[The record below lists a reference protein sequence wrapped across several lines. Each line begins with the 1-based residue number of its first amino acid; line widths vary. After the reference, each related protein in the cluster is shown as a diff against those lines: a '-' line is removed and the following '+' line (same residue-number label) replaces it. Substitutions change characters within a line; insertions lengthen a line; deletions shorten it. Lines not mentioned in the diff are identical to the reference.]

1 MMTEAIKKITPDED
15 WDAQLPKPCGYR
27 LLVALPDISD
37 TYEGSS
43 LLKTDGEKHKE
54 YIMSIM
60 GVVIDMGDAAY
71 SDKDRFPTGAWCG
84 VGDYVMFRMNT
95 GTRFKVNG
103 DDGLEIEVVD
113 DTPKADRGRKTSEPP
128 SDVTDEELEEYSDKV
143 KNRIKHFSKGY
154 HDERRAKETALRE
167 RQELE
172 AYARKLVDENKELKG
187 TVGKNQSTML
197 EQAKRSATGEL
208 EQAKAKYKVAYESGD
223 AEAVVEA
230 QESLTSAKIKADRL
244 NNFKLPA
251 LQEEETPVNLST
263 ETAPPVDTRANEWAA
278 ANSWFGSDDEM
289 TALAMGLHSK
299 LQKDGIAI
307 GSDEYYERIDSR
319 MRQVFPDSFE
329 DAEVEVEKPKRQ
341 ANVVAPA
348 TRSAAPKKITLTQ
361 TQVSIAKRLGVP
373 LELYAQKVAEEMR
386 KN

>member
-1 MMTEAIKKITPDED
+1 MAFQKVEYEFPDEQD
-15 WDAQLPKPCGYR
+15 KK
-27 LLVALPDISD
+27 PDI
-37 TYEGSS
+37 EVESS
-43 LLKTDGEKHKE
+43 SAVEIDLSGKKSTEPDVKPTSKNNVDDA
-54 YIMSIM
+54 
-60 GVVIDMGDAAY
+60 GV
-71 SDKDRFPTGAWCG
+71 
-84 VGDYVMFRMNT
+84 
-95 GTRFKVNG
+95 
-103 DDGLEIEVVD
+103 EIEVVN

-128 SDVTDEELEEYSDKV
+128 ADITDEELEEYSDKV

-172 AYARKLVDENKELKG
+172 AVAQRLVSENNELKG

-197 EQAKRSATGEL
+197 EQAKRSAETEVNN
-208 EQAKAKYKVAYESGD
+208 AKSGYKEAYESGD
-223 AEAVVEA
+223 AEAVVDA
-230 QESLTSAKIKADRL
+230 QEKLTSAKIKADRL

-251 LQEEETPVNLST
+251 LQQEETPVNVST

-289 TALAMGLHSK
+289 TALAMGLHAK

-307 GSDEYYERIDSR
+307 GSDEYYERINSR
-319 MRQVFPDSFE
+319 MRQVFPDNFE
-329 DAEVEVEKPKRQ
+329 DAEPEVEKPKRQ

>member
-1 MMTEAIKKITPDED
+1 MAFQKVEYEFPDE
-15 WDAQLPKPCGYR
+15 KENK
-27 LLVALPDISD
+27 PDIEVESSSAVEIDLSGKKPAEPAPEPKSKSD
-37 TYEGSS
+37 AS
-43 LLKTDGEKHKE
+43 
-54 YIMSIM
+54 
-60 GVVIDMGDAAY
+60 
-71 SDKDRFPTGAWCG
+71 
-84 VGDYVMFRMNT
+84 N
-95 GTRFKVNG
+95 
-103 DDGLEIEVVD
+103 DGLEIEVVD
-113 DTPKADRGRKTSEPP
+113 DTPKADRGRKVSEPP
-128 SDVTDEELEEYSDKV
+128 SDITDEELEEYSDKV

-172 AYARKLVDENKELKG
+172 TFAKKLVDENKELKG

-208 EQAKAKYKVAYESGD
+208 EQAKAKYKEAYESGD

-230 QESLTSAKIKADRL
+230 QENLTSAKIKTDKL

-251 LQEEETPVNLST
+251 LQEEETPVNLLT
-263 ETAPPVDTRANEWAA
+263 ETAPPADTRANEWAA

-289 TALAMGLHSK
+289 TALAMGLHAK

-307 GSDEYYERIDSR
+307 GSDEYYEKIDSR

-329 DAEVEVEKPKRQ
+329 DTEIEVEKPKKQ

-348 TRSAAPKKITLTQ
+348 TRSAAPKKVTLTQ

>member
-1 MMTEAIKKITPDED
+1 MAFQKVEFEFPDEENSN
-15 WDAQLPKPCGYR
+15 PKP
-27 LLVALPDISD
+27 DID
-37 TYEGSS
+37 IESS
-43 LLKTDGEKHKE
+43 SEIPVDVGGKKAKAAADAGEPVSPPSE
-54 YIMSIM
+54 SE
-60 GVVIDMGDAAY
+60 DN
-71 SDKDRFPTGAWCG
+71 F
-84 VGDYVMFRMNT
+84 
-95 GTRFKVNG
+95 
-103 DDGLEIEVVD
+103 EIEVVD
-113 DTPKADRGRKTSEPP
+113 DTPKADRGRKVSEPP

-172 AYARKLVDENKELKG
+172 AFAKKLVDENKELKG

-208 EQAKAKYKVAYESGD
+208 EQAKAKYKVAYEAGD
-223 AEAVVEA
+223 ADAVVEA
-230 QESLTSAKIKADRL
+230 QETLTSAKIKADRL
-244 NNFKLPA
+244 NNFKLPT
-251 LQEEETPVNLST
+251 LQEEETPVNLPT
-263 ETAPPVDTRANEWAA
+263 ETTPPVDTRANEWAA

-319 MRQVFPDSFE
+319 MRQMFPDNFE
-329 DAEVEVEKPKRQ
+329 DSTQQSSEEVQQPQKQ

-348 TRSAAPKKITLTQ
+348 TRSTAPKKIRLTQ
-361 TQVSIAKRLGVP
+361 TQLNLAKRLGLKP
-373 LELYAQKVAEEMR
+373 EQYAKQVAIDMG
-386 KN
+386 KNNG

>member
-1 MMTEAIKKITPDED
+1 MAFQKVEYEFPDEQD
-15 WDAQLPKPCGYR
+15 KK
-27 LLVALPDISD
+27 PDIEVESSSAVEIDLSGKKPAESKPEPQSKSD
-37 TYEGSS
+37 TS
-43 LLKTDGEKHKE
+43 
-54 YIMSIM
+54 
-60 GVVIDMGDAAY
+60 
-71 SDKDRFPTGAWCG
+71 
-84 VGDYVMFRMNT
+84 
-95 GTRFKVNG
+95 

-172 AYARKLVDENKELKG
+172 AFAKKLVDENKELKG

-208 EQAKAKYKVAYESGD
+208 EQAKARYKVAYEAGD
-223 AEAVVEA
+223 ADAVVEA
-230 QESLTSAKIKADRL
+230 QETLTSAKIKADRL

-251 LQEEETPVNLST
+251 LQEEETPVNLPT
-263 ETAPPVDTRANEWAA
+263 ETAPPADTRANEWAA

-289 TALAMGLHSK
+289 TALAMGLHAK
-299 LQKDGIAI
+299 LQKNGVTI
-307 GSDEYYERIDSR
+307 GSDEYYETINSR

>member
-1 MMTEAIKKITPDED
+1 
-15 WDAQLPKPCGYR
+15 
-27 LLVALPDISD
+27 
-37 TYEGSS
+37 
-43 LLKTDGEKHKE
+43 
-54 YIMSIM
+54 
-60 GVVIDMGDAAY
+60 
-71 SDKDRFPTGAWCG
+71 
-84 VGDYVMFRMNT
+84 
-95 GTRFKVNG
+95 
-103 DDGLEIEVVD
+103 
-113 DTPKADRGRKTSEPP
+113 
-128 SDVTDEELEEYSDKV
+128 
-143 KNRIKHFSKGY
+143 
-154 HDERRAKETALRE
+154 
-167 RQELE
+167 
-172 AYARKLVDENKELKG
+172 
-187 TVGKNQSTML
+187 ML